1 MISSFFNESN
11 INYEVSSLFNLHSSS
26 QICKNSFS
34 NLNPLGKNEADK
46 DSFFEYFS
54 NKNQMKENQEIL
66 EKYLKKEIKKIEKRN
81 KEEEEKNKLFNF
93 YIISDLNIK
102 NESLTK
108 EDPLYEDIQNDK
120 KIKNGETISDKI
132 TYFKTKKNKET
143 IKKFIFGTKGQ
154 IKIEPR
160 IDYAIK
166 NIKVSISKFL
176 KEYGNQLIKNC
187 NFKDKMKKL
196 KLFTPNY
203 KYFTGNSNEKDNKI
217 FLNFTVEQIFSY
229 NKSKKEIGLQNK
241 NKNTI
246 KKILNYIEDKYT
258 EKVPKSLQMLQNF
271 FKMTFED
278 IIALFYN
285 SKIFKEYS
293 SDPKTVFLDQQ
304 FIKSKGFSLLEKN
317 GLIKL
322 LKNYN
327 SKTQ

>member
-1 MISSFFNESN
+1 
-11 INYEVSSLFNLHSSS
+11 
-26 QICKNSFS
+26 
-34 NLNPLGKNEADK
+34 
-46 DSFFEYFS
+46 
-54 NKNQMKENQEIL
+54 
-66 EKYLKKEIKKIEKRN
+66 
-81 KEEEEKNKLFNF
+81 
-93 YIISDLNIK
+93 
-102 NESLTK
+102 
-108 EDPLYEDIQNDK
+108 
-120 KIKNGETISDKI
+120 
-132 TYFKTKKNKET
+132 
-143 IKKFIFGTKGQ
+143 
-154 IKIEPR
+154 
-160 IDYAIK
+160 
-166 NIKVSISKFL
+166 
-176 KEYGNQLIKNC
+176 
-187 NFKDKMKKL
+187 MKKL

-246 KKILNYIEDKYT
+246 KKILNYIEDKYK
-258 EKVPKSLQMLQNF
+258 EKVPKTLQMLQNF

-285 SKIFKEYS
+285 SKIFKDYS
-293 SDPKTVFLDQQ
+293 SDPKTVFLGQQ